1 MENVV
6 VVYKSRTGF
15 TDGYAHWIAEELGC
29 EIYPLE
35 NVNLVNFSPFDMV
48 IFGGGVRAGKID
60 GIHFIKK
67 ALKSCPEK
75 QLVVFATGAAPQEDT
90 EAAKRVQQGNI
101 PANVEIPFFYFQSGI
116 NYERMKGVDKL
127 IMSVVRMIM
136 RGMKEKEGSDQ
147 MVQAMKNSYDYSSR
161 GYIEPLISYVRN
173 WEDSS
178 LLIADR

>member
-6 VVYKSRTGF
+6 VVFKSRTGF

-136 RGMKEKEGSDQ
+136 RGMKEKDMAQ
-147 MVQAMKNSYDYSSR
+147 
-161 GYIEPLISYVRN
+161 
-173 WEDSS
+173 
-178 LLIADR
+178 IAAWVGQIAAKPADEKLQRRIRDEVIAFTEKFPVP